1 MYVRFC
7 PDGGLKP
14 LEREKHK
21 AEKVEC
27 SFVLTYCLVVVEIQP
42 IYIKT
47 QRGRFDLFESLQ
59 VFEYKYNDIIVIS
72 SKFVS
77 MSEGSIIKLNK
88 VKVRKKAKELATKNH
103 MDAKLAELVLRES
116 EYVMKGVPGFLL
128 AIRDGMIAPNAGIDK
143 SNVPRGY
150 AILYPRDP
158 FEIAEKL
165 KLKFLAELGKRV
177 GIVIADSRLIPT
189 RIGTT
194 GVAIASAGFEPVE
207 DQRGRRD
214 LFGNV
219 LRVTFKGVADALATM
234 GVAVMG
240 ESDESTPA
248 AVVRGANVIW
258 SDKKFSWKDMA
269 VEPLQ
274 DIYLRGSLELIS
286 EK

>member
-1 MYVRFC
+1 MRFC
-7 PDGGLKP
+7 LYDGLKP
-14 LEREKHK
+14 LERENIKHK
-21 AEKVEC
+21 RQRGIPSTEI
-27 SFVLTYCLVVVEIQP
+27 YCLVVEVLP
-42 IYIKT
+42 IFIKT
-47 QRGRFDLFESLQ
+47 QTGRFDLFGSLQ
-59 VFEYKYNDIIVIS
+59 GFGYRHNDIVVIS

-77 MSEGSIIKLNK
+77 MSEGSIVKLSK

-116 EYVMKGVPGFLL
+116 ECVMSGVPGFLL
-128 AIRDGMIAPNAGIDK
+128 AIRDGTIAPNAGIDK

-158 FEIAEKL
+158 FETAEKL
-165 KLKFLAELGKRV
+165 KLKFLAELGLRV
-177 GIVIADSRLIPT
+177 GIVIADSRLMPT

-194 GVAIASAGFEPVE
+194 GVAIACAGFEPVE

-219 LRVTFKGVADALATM
+219 LRVTFKAVADGLATM

-248 AVVRGANVIW
+248 AVVRGANVVW
-258 SDKKFSWKDMA
+258 SDRKFSWKDVA
-269 VEPLQ
+269 VEPFQ
-274 DIYLRGSLELIS
+274 DIYLRGRI
-286 EK
+286 

>member
-1 MYVRFC
+1 
-7 PDGGLKP
+7 L
-14 LEREKHK
+14 
-21 AEKVEC
+21 
-27 SFVLTYCLVVVEIQP
+27 VVEILP
-42 IYIKT
+42 IHIKI
-47 QRGRFDLFESLQ
+47 QRGRFDLFESLL
-59 VFEYKYNDIIVIS
+59 VFEYKHNDIIVIS

-77 MSEGSIIKLNK
+77 MSEGSIIKLSK
-88 VKVRKKAKELATKNH
+88 VKVREKAEDLATKSH
-103 MDAKLAELVLRES
+103 MDARLTELVLRES

-128 AIRDGMIAPNAGIDK
+128 AIRDGMIGPNAGIDK

-158 FEIAEKL
+158 FETAERL

-194 GVAIASAGFEPVE
+194 GVAIAIAGFEPVE

-214 LFGNV
+214 LFGNI
-219 LRVTFKGVADALATM
+219 LRVTFKGVADAIATM

-248 AVVRGANVIW
+248 AVIRGANVIW
-258 SDKKFSWKDMA
+258 SDREFSWKDMA
-269 VEPLQ
+269 VEPSQ
-274 DIYLRGSLELIS
+274 DIYLRGNLELVS